1 MDPVSLFLRRL
12 MERVSTALASH
23 VENLTQ
29 GKGIDEIA
37 QYREKVGYIRALRDV
52 SDWAD
57 EVRADLMRPDDQQPN
72 PNRAVP
78 QRVAERIDRVRRVP
92 RSAPYEA

>member
-1 MDPVSLFLRRL
+1 MDPVSLFLRHL
-12 MERVSTALASH
+12 MERVDKTLASQ

-37 QYREKVGYIRALRDV
+37 QYRERVGYIRALRDV
-52 SDWAD
+52 CQWVN
-57 EVRADLMRPDDQQPN
+57 EVHADLMRPDDQQPN

-78 QRVAERIDRVRRVP
+78 QRVAERIDRVRP
-92 RSAPYEA
+92 LYEGPHR

>member
-1 MDPVSLFLRRL
+1 MDPVSLFLRHL
-12 MERVSTALASH
+12 MTRVNDAVASH

-37 QYREKVGYIRALRDV
+37 HYREKVGYIRALRDV
-52 SDWAD
+52 SEWVD
-57 EVRADLMRPDDQQPN
+57 EVHSDLMRPDEQQLN

-78 QRVAERIDRVRRVP
+78 QRVVERIERLKRNVN
-92 RSAPYEA
+92 YEK